1 VEAPNYRKGFI
12 TVTFLSAA
20 LIATAI
26 IIRVLHA
33 RELAKGLKH
42 QHLITDSD
50 EEVVEGAVVADVD
63 GKRPAS

>member
-50 EEVVEGAVVADVD
+50 TEVVEGAVVADVD

>member
-42 QHLITDSD
+42 RHLITDSD

>member
-33 RELAKGLKH
+33 RELAKGPKH
-42 QHLITDSD
+42 ENLITDSD